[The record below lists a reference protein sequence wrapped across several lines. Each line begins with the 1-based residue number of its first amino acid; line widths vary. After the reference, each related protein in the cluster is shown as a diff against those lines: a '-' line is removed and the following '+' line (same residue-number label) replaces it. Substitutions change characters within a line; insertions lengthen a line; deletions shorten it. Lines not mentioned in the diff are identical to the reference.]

1 MGTFLNPGGSNAF
14 TELVA
19 KQDSGIFVDKTD
31 FISETIDR
39 LDAGDLKLI
48 AFTKPRRFGKTV
60 TAHMLASYYSK
71 GADSK
76 ALFSG
81 LKVTGYARTKTINGQ
96 KKKITYEEYL
106 NKCNVIYWDM
116 NSIDDNFKA
125 YKSDE
130 SLHVDYVDDIVDY
143 LQYVTLL
150 EIRQNQEFEEKISKA
165 PLIGRKSLKQALV
178 ATEAKFVLIMDEWD
192 LIYRE
197 YRDDETLQ
205 EKFMDMLAGLFKASD
220 GLSCFSLAYLTG
232 ILPIKKYN
240 SESALNNFDEYN
252 MLQPD

>member
-14 TELVA
+14 TELAA

-76 ALFSG
+76 DVFSG
-81 LKVTGYARTKTINGQ
+81 LKVAGYAGTKTINGQ

-106 NKCNVIYWDM
+106 NKSNVIFLDM
-116 NSIDDNFKA
+116 NNVNSK
-125 YKSDE
+125 YKN
-130 SLHVDYVDDIVDY
+130 YVRRTAKIEEVADIVDLTEY
-143 LQYVTLL
+143 LVIKELKEEPEFAPIL
-150 EIRQNQEFEEKISKA
+150 AKASISNIGLNDALSEIHQKLHIS
-165 PLIGRKSLKQALV
+165 
-178 ATEAKFVLIMDEWD
+178 FVFIMDEWD

-197 YRDDETLQ
+197 YRDNETLQ
-205 EKFMDMLAGLFKASD
+205 E
-220 GLSCFSLAYLTG
+220 SCTS
-232 ILPIKKYN
+232 
-240 SESALNNFDEYN
+240 
-252 MLQPD
+252 